1 MYLFISH
8 VNNPAGNMTTEDC
21 IWSLVIKKLTHEA
34 SEQELQELHEL
45 LDENPE
51 MNEAVKLMFNWWIP
65 EVPAE
70 TKDNSYFKFKQVLKR
85 IRKAEANLKQPPLPE
100 TVKNNELVKP
110 LNKVEKT
117 SFLKTVWRKLF
128 MQKRIGDNRI

>member
-1 MYLFISH
+1 
-8 VNNPAGNMTTEDC
+8 MTTEDC

-51 MNEAVKLMFNWWIP
+51 MDEAVKLMFNWWIP

-70 TKDNSYFKFKQVLKR
+70 TKDNSYYKFKQVLKR
-85 IRKAEANLKQPPLPE
+85 IRKAEANLKQPPPPDTTE
-100 TVKNNELVKP
+100 INESGNP
-110 LNKVEKT
+110 PNKAEKMN
-117 SFLKTVWRKLF
+117 FLKTAFRKLF
-128 MQKRIGDNRI
+128 RQKHHT

>member
-1 MYLFISH
+1 
-8 VNNPAGNMTTEDC
+8 MTTEDC

-51 MNEAVKLMFNWWIP
+51 MDEAVKLMFTWWIP

-70 TKDNSYFKFKQVLKR
+70 IKDNSYFKFKQVLKR
-85 IRKAEANLKQPPLPE
+85 IREAEANLKQPPPPDTIKIDE
-100 TVKNNELVKP
+100 FTKP
-110 LNKVEKT
+110 PNQVEKT
-117 SFLKTVWRKLF
+117 SFLKTTFRKLF
-128 MQKRIGDNRI
+128 RQKKHM